1 MQIRLE
7 QLWCP
12 EYAEDTPCAL
22 CGEAFT
28 LGVVVARASTPS
40 GHDAGEVCPECALHL
55 AAGRMGRAR
64 PEAFPDL
71 EEALQA
77 QAGIVDA
84 YEAVVK
90 AHQDTLRA
98 NSAARWALGEALRIV
113 SEE

>member
-1 MQIRLE
+1 LE
-7 QLWCP
+7 
-12 EYAEDTPCAL
+12 EDERRRELRRWRELGQAL
-22 CGEAFT
+22 RHA
-28 LGVVVARASTPS
+28 
-40 GHDAGEVCPECALHL
+40 HDA
-55 AAGRMGRAR
+55 
-64 PEAFPDL
+64 F

-77 QAGIVDA
+77 QEATITA

>member
-1 MQIRLE
+1 ME
-7 QLWCP
+7 
-12 EYAEDTPCAL
+12 EDELRRELRRWRELGQAL
-22 CGEAFT
+22 RHA
-28 LGVVVARASTPS
+28 
-40 GHDAGEVCPECALHL
+40 HDA
-55 AAGRMGRAR
+55 
-64 PEAFPDL
+64 F